1 MARPTKFTE
10 PVKRKLLEG
19 IGIGLTYELA
29 ARYAGI
35 HEATLYHYLAKGREG
50 EPGFLEFFEEFK
62 KAEAR
67 CAAGSLGVIIQAAQD
82 GRWQAAAWMLER
94 RFGYK
99 AQQDPVVEINVE
111 SDTVNVQQ
119 MITDLK
125 GSKVLLDQIMGP
137 KVDLDE

>member
-10 PVKRKLLEG
+10 PVKRKVIEG
-19 IGIGLTYELA
+19 LAIGLTYDLA

-35 HEATLYHYLAKGREG
+35 HEATLYIYLAKGREG
-50 EPGFLEFFEEFK
+50 QPGFLEFFEECK

-82 GRWQAAAWMLER
+82 GKWQPAAWMLER

-111 SDTVNVQQ
+111 SETVNVKQL
-119 MITDLK
+119 ITDLK
-125 GSKVLLDQIMGP
+125 GSKDILEKIMGP

>member
-137 KVDLDE
+137 KEDLDE

>member
-1 MARPTKFTE
+1 
-10 PVKRKLLEG
+10 
-19 IGIGLTYELA
+19 
-29 ARYAGI
+29 
-35 HEATLYHYLAKGREG
+35 
-50 EPGFLEFFEEFK
+50 
-62 KAEAR
+62 
-67 CAAGSLGVIIQAAQD
+67 
-82 GRWQAAAWMLER
+82 MLER